1 MSITLEYNLNACLF
15 LWTNLILDVSGH
27 NISLVTIREYNQ
39 CHMPYFGAS
48 LRLRKTYF
56 YIACMRWPAIMSS
69 LTLSSLTEKLRRS
82 YFSILLNLS
91 HNLTIKQQG
100 ELRFYWTGLITEADS
115 GALGNFRSLENVAK
129 ISWEDVSFLKEG
141 LIAVRRED
149 LCKTLTLF
157 EIKRDLIILLDL
169 YARKKCGDDCGHAFH
184 SVGKVADILVMLT
197 THDDAGIAVESLI
210 KSTKNLGK
218 VLIAFKEVVERELMD
233 PWSRLTLLT
242 VIAGEIIAVAL
253 AKNNNRLKAT
263 EALAKTLLQQSRR
276 TFLADD

>member
-1 MSITLEYNLNACLF
+1 
-15 LWTNLILDVSGH
+15 
-27 NISLVTIREYNQ
+27 
-39 CHMPYFGAS
+39 
-48 LRLRKTYF
+48 
-56 YIACMRWPAIMSS
+56 MSS